1 MSYQL
6 SEVQWQI
13 AALMLAWDNY
23 KTGNTSAEAVENAI
37 TYLASKASVE
47 TFGTEGEQVPF
58 EPFEHYLIDKPH
70 AVENVVIEIAGI
82 RAIRENGS
90 HKILTRAL
98 VKKGEVK

>member
-6 SEVQWQI
+6 SQVQVQI
-13 AALMLAWDNY
+13 AALMLAWEDY

-37 TYLASKASVE
+37 TYLGSKASVE
-47 TFGTEGEQVPF
+47 VFGNEGEQVPF

-70 AVENVVIEIAGI
+70 AVEDVVIERAGI
-82 RAIRENGS
+82 RAVREDGS

-98 VKKGEVK
+98 VKGS